1 MAIRYYDI
9 RAWQEGRKAPHREGQ
24 VRRRWVIF
32 FVGLYTALAFFMAEK
47 AGFCF
52 VALYFGIFGG
62 GIFLLRG
69 VPALLGE
76 RGQFVGN
83 RPYPITDPSYQ
94 ALPYNIYHKQNYN
107 D

>member
-1 MAIRYYDI
+1 MAIRFYDI
-9 RAWQEGRKAPHREGQ
+9 KAWEEGRKAPHRESPM
-24 VRRRWVIF
+24 RSRWVIF
-32 FVGLYTALAFFMAEK
+32 FVGLYAALAFFMAEK

-76 RGQFVGN
+76 RRQFVSY
-83 RPYPITDPSYQ
+83 RPDPITDPSYR
-94 ALPYNIYHKQNYN
+94 ALPYNIYHERNSS